1 MLVTSSKPLNPY
13 LSQRLLQSTA
23 YPPKTDKLFQYQSE
37 RIHQNSLAVDLSAMK
52 YKGVVDSTLKYLS
65 HYSSPTI
72 SAHANGVSVLHAA
85 AHAQNQLGK
94 LGLKA
99 ILPLMEKRPNDVGLF
114 MTIVQLYILTNNH
127 GSAITVM
134 ESFLKRLDDS
144 KTPNDQDVRFAPGL
158 VAVLVALYTIE
169 GRKSQIK
176 QELAKAASYWR
187 HRSKYS
193 VQLLQA
199 AGIALLE
206 SRKVEDMITAG
217 EIFDSLRTRDPND
230 RFAIAGYV
238 AAHAVTSP
246 QKVEDEVD
254 KLSPV
259 GRLIAG
265 IDVDALEAAGV
276 PQAENSSINAASRKR
291 ALADKSKPPKKRVR
305 KSRLPKDYDPSKAP
319 DPERWLPLKDRSSYR
334 PKGKKGKQK
343 AAALTQGGVSEKS
356 SESAVV
362 PVSSGVIKVTGP
374 PPGTSSK
381 AKKKKGKK

>member
-1 MLVTSSKPLNPY
+1 MLVPSSKSLNPY

-23 YPPKTDKLFQYQSE
+23 SPPKTDKLFKYQSE
-37 RIHQNSLAVDLSAMK
+37 RVHRNSLAVDLSAMK
-52 YKGVVDSTLKYLS
+52 YKGVVDSTLNHLS
-65 HYSSPTI
+65 QYSSPTT
-72 SAHANGVSVLHAA
+72 SAHANGISVLHAA

-99 ILPLMEKRPNDVGLF
+99 ILPLMEKRPHVGLI
-114 MTIVQLYILTNNH
+114 MTIIQLYILTNNH

-134 ESFLKRLDDS
+134 ESFFKRIDDS
-144 KTPNDQDVRFAPGL
+144 KTPKDQDVRFAPGL
-158 VAVLVALYTIE
+158 VAVLIALYTIE

-176 QELAKAASYWR
+176 QELARAASYWR
-187 HRSKYS
+187 HKSKYS

-199 AGIALLE
+199 AGLSLLE
-206 SRKVEDMITAG
+206 SRKTEDMATAG
-217 EIFDSLRTRDPND
+217 GIFDNLRAKDPND

-238 AAHAVTSP
+238 AAYAVTSP
-246 QKVEDEVD
+246 EKVQDEVD

-259 GRLIAG
+259 SRLIAG

-276 PQAENSSINAASRKR
+276 PLVEILSSHAVSRKR
-291 ALADKSKPPKKRVR
+291 ALEGKSKPPKKRVR

-343 AAALTQGGVSEKS
+343 TAGLTQGGVSEKG
-356 SESAVV
+356 SESVV
-362 PVSSGVIKVTGP
+362 APASSGVIKPTGP
-374 PPGTSSK
+374 PPGALSK